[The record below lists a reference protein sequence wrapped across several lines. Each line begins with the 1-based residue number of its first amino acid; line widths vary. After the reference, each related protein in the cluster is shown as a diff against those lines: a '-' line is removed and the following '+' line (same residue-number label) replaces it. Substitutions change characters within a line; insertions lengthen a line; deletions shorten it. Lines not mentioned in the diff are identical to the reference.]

1 MADSLE
7 ATVDDVAAMAQT
19 EAPASQIEVVEED
32 PEVALRRQYNR
43 REFMAG
49 VFAASTGLLLAGGGY
64 LSYVFMYPL
73 FKEGEFGGAF
83 PADRITEIP
92 TSVDQAP
99 VTTPDGKFHLVMTEE
114 GDVKAIYMVCT
125 HLGCLYKWQQ
135 GNWRFECPCHGSKF
149 THDGFYIEGP
159 AARSLDY
166 FDITYNADGSFA
178 AVETGAKTIG
188 DPASESPARAS
199 NEA

>member
-7 ATVDDVAAMAQT
+7 ATVDDVTNMAET
-19 EAPASQIEVVEED
+19 EALASQIEIVEED
-32 PEVALRRQYNR
+32 PEVALRKQYNR

-83 PADRITEIP
+83 PADKILKIP
-92 TSVDQAP
+92 DSVDEPP

-114 GDVKAIYMVCT
+114 G
-125 HLGCLYKWQQ
+125 
-135 GNWRFECPCHGSKF
+135 FECPCHGSKF
-149 THDGFYIEGP
+149 THDGHYIEGP

-166 FDITYNADGSFA
+166 FDITYDADGNFL
-178 AVETGAKTIG
+178 AVETGAKTVIISQTVLFLVISLQETQIVW
-188 DPASESPARAS
+188 PFNQRVRIRAS
-199 NEA
+199 LIRLLT